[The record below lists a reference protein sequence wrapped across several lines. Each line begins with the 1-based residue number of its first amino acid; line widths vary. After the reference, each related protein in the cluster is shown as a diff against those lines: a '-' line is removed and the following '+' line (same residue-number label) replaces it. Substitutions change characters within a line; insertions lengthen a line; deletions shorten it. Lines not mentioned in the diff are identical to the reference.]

1 MVVEGESYH
10 MGGECIETTLESIH
24 NALEGG
30 DWSIEKSDE
39 LELSGD
45 FWTMQVYEVG
55 SGGTFLLGGAFFG
68 EVGTRETGA
77 RSHSPTVRR
86 SRNRIPHRGEL
97 VRRTGP
103 RREDCSPGLSR
114 FLSLYPCGPAKLTP

>member
-1 MVVEGESYH
+1 MVVEGETYH

-55 SGGTFLLGGAFFG
+55 SGGTFLLGGAFSAKL
-68 EVGTRETGA
+68 ER
-77 RSHSPTVRR
+77 VRPALEAVAQR
-86 SRNRIPHRGEL
+86 LGDRGIA
-97 VRRTGP
+97 
-103 RREDCSPGLSR
+103 
-114 FLSLYPCGPAKLTP
+114 FLIEASLYRRGPAKLTP